1 MLGDETFPFGFINTA
16 WMSTAVRT
24 DARRDMAW
32 TMVQGMLSPR
42 GILPKGALSPADV
55 CSCLPTWS
63 GTLWPVKLDL
73 STAEHHKY
81 APKKGKNGILAAIP
95 EGKATKAS
103 LPSYQEA

>member
-1 MLGDETFPFGFINTA
+1 MLGDETFPFGFINTV

-32 TMVQGMLSPR
+32 TVVQGMLSPR

-55 CSCLPTWS
+55 CSCLPTWR

-95 EGKATKAS
+95 EGKATKPS
-103 LPSYQEA
+103 LPSCQAA